1 MTSHIPDPRKSNA
14 SGKGG
19 AQFTKLAGRVKGQNK
34 IPKCST
40 HHISRLRRELQGQGL
55 ALRDTS
61 TRTQCET
68 LLLVLQYL
76 GDRGLNTPEGTG
88 IGFARLA
95 TRVWDLEVSGG
106 WLIDTILED
115 VITADGL
122 KHRGIARYILR
133 VRKAGFID
141 PQASLDLGEA

>member
-1 MTSHIPDPRKSNA
+1 MTPHIPDPRKDTA
-14 SGKGG
+14 HGKVG
-19 AQFTKLAGRVKGQNK
+19 AKFTKLTGRVKGQNK
-34 IPKCST
+34 TFRCGVQ
-40 HHISRLRRELQGQGL
+40 HISNLRRELQSHGL

-61 TRTQCET
+61 GRTQCET
-68 LLLVLQYL
+68 LLLILQYL

-95 TRVWDLEVSGG
+95 TRVWDLEVSG

-115 VITADGL
+115 AITADGL

-133 VRKAGFID
+133 GRKAGFID
-141 PQASLDLGEA
+141 PQGSLDLGEA